1 MEVKIKQTNITLTPD
16 VAGYLDK
23 KLEAFEKFV
32 ADDPT
37 AICEVEVGK
46 TTKHHQTG
54 NIFFAEITLTGAG
67 GQFRA
72 VVEEQTPLAAIDKAK
87 DALLLDLGK
96 TKKKMQTLSRHT
108 GAAIKAM
115 QRGMEFATDLPR
127 RSVKLAKWGK
137 KEFRGYWPFRREE
150 K

>member
-16 VAGYLDK
+16 IAGYLDK

-67 GQFRA
+67 GQFHHRKPPHH
-72 VVEEQTPLAAIDKAK
+72 TPSRSAPGR
-87 DALLLDLGK
+87 GK
-96 TKKKMQTLSRHT
+96 FD
-108 GAAIKAM
+108 G
-115 QRGMEFATDLPR
+115 
-127 RSVKLAKWGK
+127 
-137 KEFRGYWPFRREE
+137 
-150 K
+150 